1 MELTLAEHSL
11 HTYSLPYTRPVR
23 WSDIVEDAGQ
33 FLLLRITAQSG
44 HTGVAEI
51 TIKPTWTG
59 ASLPMLSAAI
69 DDILMPRLRNIEL
82 SNVEQIRAVLDGIP
96 ENHAAKALI
105 DNALWDLYA
114 SYRDQPLWKL
124 WQGRQTVPLSWA
136 VTRQAPVAMAAEA
149 AEYVNRYGF
158 STLKIK
164 GGQGISTDVRALREI
179 RNAVG
184 GDVIL
189 YVDANGA
196 YSPSEAAEY
205 ASSMADAGAQVVEDP
220 CPLVPGAEFRKLQ
233 ANSPVP
239 VLVDFGCR
247 SRRDALLFME
257 SDARAISL
265 KPGRF
270 GLSDTKAMAA
280 TANDMGVRTVTGLFG
295 ESLLGT
301 FTALQLSATLPET
314 ALAAEVTWFLSMTN
328 QIVNIPFEIRN
339 GMATLPDIAGTASF
353 VDWQQTQRITR

>member
-1 MELTLAEHSL
+1 MELILAEYSL
-11 HTYSLPYTRPVR
+11 HTYSLPYVRPIR
-23 WSDIVEDAGQ
+23 WSDIVENAGQ
-33 FLLLRITAQSG
+33 FLLLQIRAQSG

-59 ASLPMLSAAI
+59 ASLPVLIAAI
-69 DDILMPRLRNIEL
+69 DDIFMPRLRNIEL
-82 SNVEQIRAVLDGIP
+82 SNVEQIRAALDEIP

-114 SYRDQPLWKL
+114 SYRGQPLWKL

-136 VTRQAPVAMAAEA
+136 VTRQTPSAMAAEA
-149 AEYVNRYGF
+149 AQYVNRYGF

-164 GGQGISTDVRALREI
+164 GGQGISADVLAMKEI

-184 GDVIL
+184 DNIIL

-205 ASSMADAGAQVVEDP
+205 VASMANAGAQVVEDP
-220 CPLVPGAEFRKLQ
+220 CPLMPGAGFRQLQ

-239 VLVDFGCR
+239 VLVDFDCR

-270 GLSDTKAMAA
+270 GLSDTKTMA
-280 TANDMGVRTVTGLFG
+280 TMANDMDVRTVTGLFG

-301 FTALQLSATLPET
+301 FSALQLAATLPET
-314 ALAAEVTWFLSMTN
+314 ALAAEVTWFLSMTD

-339 GMATLPDIAGTASF
+339 GMATLPDIADTASL
-353 VDWQQTQRITR
+353 VDWQRTQRITG